1 MSTMTTTK
9 IMPDEIINAINDASP
24 LEKCFTGGLLPLEL
38 FDRIYNTADEM
49 KRREAE
55 EHRLWCTEKSEEC
68 CECGEPMTRQQVALS
83 EQNCLA
89 EVPILEFEDSTDKH
103 FCGVECREIN
113 LENAHICQCC
123 GDQAIHLWQ
132 DMLGESGIFELCCDP
147 GDETKIFAMG
157 YNPQDLCQS
166 CGDDLEEEY
175 DDDHP
180 EDE

>member
-113 LENAHICQCC
+113 SGNARECTDCT
-123 GDQAIHLWQ
+123 QALHSDPNMQ
-132 DMLGESGIFELCCDP
+132 GVIFELCCEPDH
-147 GDETKIFAMG
+147 DYKINDMG
-157 YNPQDLCQS
+157 YRAEELCQA
-166 CGDDLEEEY
+166 CGDDAEDAY
-175 DDDHP
+175 DEDHP
-180 EDE
+180 HTE